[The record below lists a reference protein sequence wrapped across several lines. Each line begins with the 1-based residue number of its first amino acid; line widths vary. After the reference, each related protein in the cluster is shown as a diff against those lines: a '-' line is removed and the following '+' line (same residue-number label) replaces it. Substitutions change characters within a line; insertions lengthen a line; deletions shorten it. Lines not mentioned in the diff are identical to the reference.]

1 MCPFGMA
8 EYDLTKKIS
17 HYLDRHLV
25 VPLLEYISVKNM
37 YDADSILRTKLDL
50 LMKTSMVDF
59 AGCTYKT
66 LHDTDELPEEMV
78 KKRQEAVDRIREVEE
93 KMAPIN
99 NIFSTE
105 TMKEMVQCKVA
116 KELFQNLEAKYGF
129 KQEMLDDMFEAARV
143 FYDSGLY
150 NIASDYLRIIRQLVS
165 PSDSRH
171 LHACWGRLASEI
183 LVQSWDEALDDLE
196 KLKDAIDC
204 QSDDRTL
211 TPHLLRYVVVC
222 VVVSTDKKKKK
233 NQLRDV
239 VHLIQQESYSYR
251 DPITAFLE
259 CLYVKFDF
267 DGAQQQIKICETV
280 IPNDFFL
287 TGCYE
292 DFMENARLLMFE
304 AFCRIHNCVGIN
316 MLAEKLNM
324 NVDDAESW
332 IVNLIRSADMD
343 AKIDSKKGLVFMGTQ
358 TVSPYQKVVEK
369 TRNGAFTAHKLLD
382 RLKSMKLEGE
392 AWSLSVR

>member
-1 MCPFGMA
+1 MLIDFP
-8 EYDLTKKIS
+8 
-17 HYLDRHLV
+17 
-25 VPLLEYISVKNM
+25 PLAAS
-37 YDADSILRTKLDL
+37 DSR
-50 LMKTSMVDF
+50 
-59 AGCTYKT
+59 
-66 LHDTDELPEEMV
+66 EM
-78 KKRQEAVDRIREVEE
+78 
-93 KMAPIN
+93 
-99 NIFSTE
+99 
-105 TMKEMVQCKVA
+105 
-116 KELFQNLEAKYGF
+116 
-129 KQEMLDDMFEAARV
+129 V

-204 QSDDRTL
+204 QSEDRLHPSAQTYLTQLQQRTWLLHWSLFVFFNHSQGKEKLIDCFLGNPNHLNAIQTL

-267 DGAQQQIKICETV
+267 DGAQQQLKICETV

-304 AFCRIHNCVGIN
+304 TFCRIHNCVGIN

-382 RLKSMKLEGE
+382 RLRSMKLEGE